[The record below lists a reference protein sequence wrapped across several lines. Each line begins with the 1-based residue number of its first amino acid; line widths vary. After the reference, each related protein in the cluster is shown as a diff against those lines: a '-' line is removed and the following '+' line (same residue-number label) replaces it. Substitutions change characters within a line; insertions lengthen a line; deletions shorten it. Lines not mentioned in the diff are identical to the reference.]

1 MNGAERLFSGAECR
15 AEGRTLIGPAMRFG
29 DISPSHRERFEA
41 GAIDLTDGLTR
52 WLDIGHDRSRL
63 LAWCPGGGL
72 ELRTTAD
79 ALEVAATLPT
89 TPVHD
94 AALAGVRDGRFTGF
108 SVEFHSLSE
117 RREGGLRVIERA
129 KLDGIGLVSAPS
141 YPGST
146 VEARAELRASGLR
159 GSIPYGA
166 ALQCR
171 CHPGEAN
178 VVRFTPGAFRESIA
192 TRNVL
197 AIIGQYDRAI
207 ASTSKG
213 SLRIRETRAGIE
225 VEIDR
230 LPDTQAA
237 RDLVEQADVVPLYV
251 RPIYRTED
259 SADFTEADGV
269 ATYKRATLRAILIGA
284 TDEDSGFDEAIFT
297 DPADVP
303 ARRRAARRLWL

>member
-1 MNGAERLFSGAECR
+1 MSSRR
-15 AEGRTLIGPAMRFG
+15 PA
-29 DISPSHRERFEA
+29 
-41 GAIDLTDGLTR
+41 
-52 WLDIGHDRSRL
+52 RL
-63 LAWCPGGGL
+63 LAWTGGGGL
-72 ELRTTAD
+72 ELRTSAD
-79 ALEVAATLPT
+79 ALEVAAVLPE
-89 TPVHD
+89 TPLHNL
-94 AALAGVRDGRFTGF
+94 ALAGVREGRFTGF
-108 SVEFHSLSE
+108 SVEFHARAE
-117 RREGGLRVIERA
+117 RQDGGIRIIERA
-129 KLDGIGLVSAPS
+129 ELDGIGLVSAPS

-159 GSIPYGA
+159 GSIPHGA

-171 CHPGEAN
+171 YHPGEAN
-178 VVRFTPGAFRESIA
+178 VVRFQPGAFRESIA
-192 TRNVL
+192 GRNIL

-207 ASTSKG
+207 ASTAKG

-237 RDLVEQADVVPLYV
+237 RDLVEQSAVVPLYV

-259 SADFTEADGV
+259 DSDFAEEGGV
-269 ATYKRATLRAILIGA
+269 ATYSKATLRAVLIGA